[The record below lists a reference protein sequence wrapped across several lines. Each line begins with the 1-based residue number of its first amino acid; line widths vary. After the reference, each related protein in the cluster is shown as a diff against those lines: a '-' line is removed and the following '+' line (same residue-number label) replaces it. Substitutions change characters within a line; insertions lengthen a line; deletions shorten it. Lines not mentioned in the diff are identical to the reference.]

1 MGENM
6 EYSDF
11 LMHHG
16 IKGMKWGVR
25 KDQKIKDRIR
35 RKKDKEKLKD
45 IKNKRREAIKNRQ
58 ALNDDELNRLVR
70 RMQVERQAKDLY
82 KNDST
87 NAGRYVNMLT
97 SPVTKGITGA
107 VTAITLGAA
116 TVAGTVVLSQKLIDT
131 DNSVAQ
137 QTGSILLRKLIK
149 SKK

>member
-1 MGENM
+1 MFV

-35 RKKDKEKLKD
+35 RKRDKEKLKD

-58 ALNDDELNRLVR
+58 ALSDDELSRLVR
-70 RMQVERQAKDLY
+70 RMQVEKQASDLY

-87 NAGRYVNMLT
+87 NVGRYISRFT
-97 SPVTKGITGA
+97 SPVTKGIGGA
-107 VTAITLGAA
+107 ATAITLGTA
-116 TVAGTVVLSQKLIDT
+116 TIGGTIILSRKLMDAN
-131 DNSVAQ
+131 NSTAQ
-137 QTGSILLRKLIK
+137 QTGSILLQHLLKQ
-149 SKK
+149 KKK

>member
-1 MGENM
+1 MIFV

-16 IKGMKWGVR
+16 IKGMKWGIR

-35 RKKDKEKLKD
+35 RKRDKEKLKD

-58 ALNDDELNRLVR
+58 ALSDDALNRLVR

-87 NAGRYVNMLT
+87 NAGRYVNMVT
-97 SPVTKGITGA
+97 SPVTKGIAGA

-116 TVAGTVVLSQKLIDT
+116 TVAGTIVLSQKLIDT
-131 DNSVAQ
+131 DNSVAR
-137 QTGSILLRKLIK
+137 QTGSILLQKVIK
-149 SKK
+149 TKK

>member
-1 MGENM
+1 M

-35 RKKDKEKLKD
+35 RKRDKEKLKD

-58 ALNDDELNRLVR
+58 ALSDDELNRLVR

-87 NAGRYVNMLT
+87 NAGRYVNMFA
-97 SPVTKGITGA
+97 SPVTKGIAGA

-137 QTGSILLRKLIK
+137 QTGSILLQKLIK
-149 SKK
+149 TKK

>member
-1 MGENM
+1 M

-35 RKKDKEKLKD
+35 RKKNKEKLKG
-45 IKNKRREAIKNRQ
+45 INNKRREAIKNRQ
-58 ALNDDELNRLVR
+58 ALSDDELNRLVR

-131 DNSVAQ
+131 NNSVAQ

>member
-1 MGENM
+1 MIFV

-35 RKKDKEKLKD
+35 RKRAKEKLKD

-58 ALNDDELNRLVR
+58 ALSDDELNRLVR
-70 RMQVERQAKDLY
+70 RMQVERQANDLY

-87 NAGRYVNMLT
+87 NAGRYVNMFT
-97 SPVTKGITGA
+97 SPVTKGIAGA

-131 DNSVAQ
+131 DNSVAR
-137 QTGSILLRKLIK
+137 QTGSILLQKLIK
-149 SKK
+149 TKK

>member
-1 MGENM
+1 MD
-6 EYSDF
+6 YSDF

-16 IKGMKWGVR
+16 VKGMKWGVR

-35 RKKDKEKLKD
+35 RKRDKEKLKD

-58 ALNDDELNRLVR
+58 ALSDDELNRLVR

-87 NAGRYVNMLT
+87 NAGRYVNMVT
-97 SPVTKGITGA
+97 SPVTKGIVGA

-131 DNSVAQ
+131 NNSVAQ